1 MKDNL
6 KMLVIGDIH
15 YSAAE
20 EAAASAPGRHAKYGL
35 ELLTRALRRFAGEE
49 KPDVLVILGDVTDSG
64 GRQEANDAMIAV
76 EKSGIP
82 AVIIPGNH
90 DAPGGRPKPLPIK
103 NFLLY
108 PFVDSYQEDDKCTR
122 REEDIEKFRLAVK
135 NNPGKKIIALQH
147 NPVYPMIEDDY
158 PYNLRNAYSVHRA
171 YAENNVILSLSGHYH
186 PGKNLTY
193 KSGESKTLTLKAF
206 QGRVQGKNGVG
217 YFTVPALCESPFR
230 YAVIEVRG
238 DKISADEY
246 ALRNPVP
253 LCDNHCHTQFA
264 YCAEDVTVEKV
275 LERASLLGMDYVCFT
290 EHADQLYLTREE
302 YSRMKYLQDAGIL
315 ISARKNGTDRVKAFR
330 EAVKQSGSA
339 MAKAGLEVCPDASG
353 GITLLPEDR
362 EGLDMVIGAIH
373 FLPGDF
379 SHADEK
385 EVQRGFMQAFETLV
399 NNDIDVLAH
408 PFRLF
413 SRSGLKPPRDL
424 FRPVAGMLKN
434 FGVAAE
440 LNFHTNK
447 PSPEFFEI
455 CLREGIKISLGTDTH
470 NLLQAGE
477 FCKHLEF
484 LKMLGISTE
493 QIGKILYLLS

>member
-6 KMLVIGDIH
+6 KLLLIGDIH
-15 YSAAE
+15 YSASE
-20 EAAASAPGRHAKYGL
+20 EAEVSAPGRHTRYGL
-35 ELLTRALRRFAGEE
+35 ELLTRALRRFAEE
-49 KPDVLVILGDVTDSG
+49 KPDAMVILGDMTDKRGSG
-64 GRQEANDAMIAV
+64 DMRLILEAV

-90 DAPGGRPKPLPIK
+90 DAPGIQPEPLPIK

-108 PFVDSYQEDDKCTR
+108 PFVDSYQEDDKCAR
-122 REEDIEKFRLAVK
+122 REENVEKFRLTVK

-147 NPVYPMIEDDY
+147 NPVYPMIEGDY
-158 PYNLRNAYSVHRA
+158 PYNLQNADSVHRA
-171 YAENNVILSLSGHYH
+171 YAKNNVLLSLSGHYH
-186 PGKNLTY
+186 PGQRLTY
-193 KSGESKTLTLKAF
+193 KD
-206 QGRVQGKNGVG
+206 GVG

-246 ALRNPVP
+246 GLRNPVP

-275 LERASLLGMDYVCFT
+275 LERASLLGMGYVCFT

-302 YSRMKYLQDAGIL
+302 YSRIKYLQDAGIL
-315 ISARKNGTDRVKAFR
+315 VSARKNGIDRVKAFR
-330 EAVKQSGSA
+330 EAVKQSGSS

-353 GITLLPEDR
+353 GVTILPEDR

-379 SHADEK
+379 SKADEK
-385 EVQRGFMQAFETLV
+385 EVQRGFMNAVETLM
-399 NNDIDVLAH
+399 NNNIDVLAH

-413 SRSGLKPPRDL
+413 SRGGMKPPKNL

-470 NLLQAGE
+470 NLLKAGE
-477 FCKHLEF
+477 FYKHLEF
-484 LKMLGISTE
+484 LKRLGVSTE
-493 QIGKILYLLS
+493 KLGEVLYILP